1 MADDL
6 PPLGDSGDVQMPET
20 PKGSLA
26 SLRELLDAFLKGEPR
41 SASTAGWRLEG
52 PLLVGREAPLAIRV
66 AEAVLVR
73 AELAD
78 ELGDMIGALEQALRG
93 AGLSRIEERTVLGHV
108 IGIEV
113 AGIRGSEWDLWATD
127 AEAGHDAL
135 KRRALG
141 EVAEHIDADEPARR
155 AREEELLDRIERDLW
170 P

>member
-6 PPLGDSGDVQMPET
+6 PPLGDVQKPDTPEV
-20 PKGSLA
+20 SLA
-26 SLRELLDAFLKGEPR
+26 SPRELLDAFLKGEPH
-41 SASTAGWRLEG
+41 SASTTGWHVEG

-78 ELGDMIGALEQALRG
+78 ELADSIGTLEQALG
-93 AGLSRIEERTVLGHV
+93 DAGLSRIEKRTVLGHV

-135 KRRALG
+135 QRRALG
-141 EVAEHIDADEPARR
+141 EVAERIDADEPVRR